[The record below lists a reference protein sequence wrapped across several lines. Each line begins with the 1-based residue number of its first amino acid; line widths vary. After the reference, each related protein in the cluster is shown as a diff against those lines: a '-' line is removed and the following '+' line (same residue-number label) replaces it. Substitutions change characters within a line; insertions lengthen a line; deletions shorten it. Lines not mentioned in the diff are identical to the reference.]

1 MLHYC
6 SFSFI
11 YLSDFSSGFSVN
23 VLTYLSHCFIIKRGC
38 SVSEVIFN
46 GCAGRIEGRF
56 HQAVKKNAP
65 IALVL
70 APHPK
75 QGGTMNNRV
84 THTLFK
90 TFAYKGFSV
99 LKFNYRG
106 VGNSEGVYDEGE
118 GELSDAA
125 SALDWVQS
133 MVPMSEKFWVAG
145 YSFGALLSM
154 QLLMRRPELEGFI
167 AVSPPAN
174 HYDFNFLAPCPV
186 SGKIIQGGRDAYVKH
201 DVVEALVEKL
211 RAQRGIE
218 IDYSMMPN
226 VGHLYSNHL
235 DDVSQLA
242 SDYLDYR
249 LTPVTRMA
257 G

>member
-1 MLHYC
+1 M
-6 SFSFI
+6 
-11 YLSDFSSGFSVN
+11 
-23 VLTYLSHCFIIKRGC
+23 
-38 SVSEVIFN
+38 SEVIFN

-56 HQAVKKNAP
+56 HQSLKKTAP
-65 IALVL
+65 VALIL
-70 APHPK
+70 SPHPK

-84 THTLFK
+84 THSLFK

-106 VGNSEGVYDEGE
+106 VGYSEGVYDEGE

-125 SALDWVQS
+125 SALDWLQS
-133 MVPMSEKFWVAG
+133 ILPMAERFWVAG

-186 SGKIIQGGRDAYVKH
+186 SGKIIQGARDSYVKYQ
-201 DVVEALVEKL
+201 VVESLVEKL
-211 RAQRGIE
+211 RAQTGID
-218 IDYSMMPN
+218 IDYTLIPN
-226 VGHLYSNHL
+226 AGHLYSQTL
-235 DDVSQLA
+235 DQ
-242 SDYLDYR
+242 
-249 LTPVTRMA
+249 MC
-257 G
+257 